1 MGTVVSRVR
10 RWAAAVVMGG
20 FLFSGGMP
28 VVTAPRGETPRPIRT
43 DWPRSFVAGNG
54 ATVTIYQ
61 PQIAEWP
68 NQSAV
73 TFYAAVAY
81 RPNGAPDALGT
92 VAVEADT
99 TVAFRDRRVH
109 FSRFAVVDANFPT
122 LQPADASQI
131 VSLIEK
137 HLPAEGRTMTLDQV
151 LAAVEL
157 RPAAPKNIRGLKADP
172 PPIFISTRPA
182 ALVNI
187 DGSPIWHT
195 VGKGPLQYAVNT
207 NWDLI
212 RDPASATYFLRDGR
226 SWLAA
231 SNVLGP
237 WTRPRTL
244 PASFNHLP
252 DGPRWEPAL
261 ASVPPSTAAPTR
273 ARAVFVSRQPAEL
286 IEFAGDPVYRPV
298 PGTTKLQWVSNTDSD
313 VFREGR
319 TGTVYYLV
327 AGRWFAAPDFTGPWT
342 FATPTLPAEFRKI
355 PLEHPRSHVLASV
368 PGTPQAAAAVLL
380 AQARRAARV
389 NKKGLKAPV
398 VVYDGPPSFLLVP
411 DTPVARAVN
420 TDKDVLKAGRLY
432 YLCHDGVWFSGDTA
446 TGPWRV
452 TGTIPAAIYQIPPS
466 SPAYRVTHVVV
477 EDDYE
482 DWAVFATT
490 DAYTGTMVAGDTVVW
505 GTGIGYV
512 AYVGQS
518 ARDPMYV
525 ARPSTYGVGA
535 WYNPWTATFGR
546 GRGGYG
552 PSAEALAAR
561 AFDSWDVRLVQ
572 RADRSSEPLSAA
584 RDVVGTSG
592 QLARS
597 APTNRD
603 GHVYAGRDGIVYRQR
618 AGVWE
623 KYGKAGWIAV
633 VAPSANE
640 APIVRQLDAD
650 ARARSA
656 GAERT
661 RAAVGLEREWGP
673 RAASYR
679 PVSTVRRGEP

>member
-1 MGTVVSRVR
+1 MGTRVSRIR
-10 RWAAAVVMGG
+10 RWAAACLMSG
-20 FLFSGGMP
+20 FIFTGGMP
-28 VVTAPRGETPRPIRT
+28 VVTAPRGETPRPVRT

-54 ATVTIYQ
+54 ATVTIHQ

-81 RPNGAPDALGT
+81 RPSGAPAALGT

-109 FSRFAVVDANFPT
+109 FSRFAVVDASFPT
-122 LQPADASQI
+122 LQPAEVSAI
-131 VSLIEK
+131 VALIEK
-137 HLPAEGRTMTLDQV
+137 QLPADERTMTLDEV

-187 DGSPIWHT
+187 DGSPIWHLL
-195 VGKGPLQYAVNT
+195 GKGPLQYAVNT

-226 SWLAA
+226 SWLTS

-244 PASFNHLP
+244 PASFNDLN
-252 DGPRWEPAL
+252 GPRWESAH
-261 ASVPPSTAAPTR
+261 ASVPPSTATPART
-273 ARAVFVSRQPAEL
+273 RAVFVSRQPAEL
-286 IEFAGDPVYRPV
+286 IEFAGEPVYRPV
-298 PGTTKLQWVSNTDSD
+298 PGTAKLQWVSNTESD

-319 TGTVYYLV
+319 AGTVYYLV

-342 FATPTLPAEFRKI
+342 FATAMLPAEFRKI

-380 AQARRAARV
+380 AQARHAARV
-389 NKKGLKAPV
+389 NKKELKAPAV
-398 VVYDGPPSFLLVP
+398 AYDGPASFLLIP
-411 DTPVARAVN
+411 DTPVARAIN

-432 YLCHDGVWFSGDTA
+432 YLCHDGVWFSADTA

-466 SPAYRVTHVVV
+466 SPAYRVTNVVV

-490 DAYTGTMVAGDTVVW
+490 AAYSGTMVAGDTVVW

-512 AYVGQS
+512 SYVGRS
-518 ARDPMYV
+518 DRDPMYV

-546 GRGGYG
+546 GRSGYG
-552 PSAEALAAR
+552 PSPAEGLAAR
-561 AFDSWDVRLVQ
+561 AYDSWDVRQVQ
-572 RADRSSEPLSAA
+572 SADRTGESLPAA
-584 RDVVGTSG
+584 RDVVGTTG
-592 QLARS
+592 QLTRAI
-597 APTNRD
+597 PTNRD
-603 GHVYAGRDGIVYRQR
+603 GHVYAGRDGVVYRQR

-633 VAPSANE
+633 TAPSAND

-650 ARARSA
+650 ARARTS

-661 RAAVGLEREWGP
+661 RVAVGLEREWGP
-673 RAASYR
+673 RAASYH
-679 PVSTVRRGEP
+679 PVSSVRRGEP